1 MTLRPWKPP
10 RPRGRGNAGP
20 SREWVGGRFSPPFF
34 IEHPTEP
41 YRAELAIWL
50 ELPSGL
56 IVGQELYRPKD
67 TEGAVGRVL
76 LAAMERPPAGP
87 PRRPDKIRVGHAQ
100 LAAEVQAAIGDSIP
114 IEVAPTPELDRLL
127 DDLLESMPESD
138 ADGSYLRDG
147 RIDAAIVKNLFVAA
161 QVLYSIAP
169 WKIATD
175 DQALRMDIP
184 ALGIEGA
191 CVSIIGSLGQARGL
205 IVFPS
210 LHGYEAFRRVAAKP
224 LKRTARLDMG
234 TGWLA
239 LNFERKADLPA
250 TMRREAKSYGW
261 PVAGAD
267 AYPRVERR
275 DPDGASR
282 PLVTRDLKIAA
293 ACASALS
300 AFAIKHGEVLEN
312 GGPEPVCE
320 SYFDDDDLEVRF
332 TFPYEAAPLFEVHAG
347 PEQRTASPV
356 AVRRARVGRNDP
368 CPCGSGRKYKKC
380 HGPLEERQGSTR
392 SEGDAHHDL
401 DAHWVSQLTE
411 FGMVHFGF
419 EWSRFAREF
428 VDASQVRA
436 LAVPWSV
443 YGFTV
448 RGATVLDWYLEK
460 HGQSLTRADRDWLC
474 AQQAA
479 WLAVWEVTA
488 VEPGTSLRLRDLL
501 TDETRLVR
509 EISGSRTLVVHD
521 AVLARVVDVGEVSL
535 LCGVHP
541 RPLPPIEAAEV
552 VACVR
557 RRLRLKRAVPA
568 TRLRGALG
576 PYLIRQWEN
585 AVSRLDARPAMPS
598 VLQNTDGD
606 PFLVTIDHFEIAPGA
621 GSEVAARL
629 AALEHVQPPE
639 PAEEPPTFTFL
650 RPGGGRHARPQAT
663 VVGVGRISRETLRIE
678 TNSKARADA
687 LRARIEAACGNR
699 LRHRA
704 REHADP
710 LSDRALRGPQG
721 KEVEMPPAEVQRAL
735 LEIEQEHYSGWVD
748 EAIPALGG
756 RTPREAVKTAGGRAA
771 VDLLLKDFENRDRRA
786 RGSAG
791 PDFSA
796 IRRELRLE

>member
-1 MTLRPWKPP
+1 
-10 RPRGRGNAGP
+10 
-20 SREWVGGRFSPPFF
+20 
-34 IEHPTEP
+34 
-41 YRAELAIWL
+41 LAIWL

-56 IVGQELYRPKD
+56 IVGQELCRPED
-67 TEGAVGRVL
+67 AEGAVGRVL
-76 LAAMERPPAGP
+76 LAAMERPAAGR
-87 PRRPDKIRVGHAQ
+87 PRRPAKIRVGHAR
-100 LAAEVQAAIGDSIP
+100 LAAEVRAAIGDSIP
-114 IEVAPTPELDRLL
+114 IEVAPAPELDHLL
-127 DDLLESMPESD
+127 DELLESMPD
-138 ADGSYLRDG
+138 DGVEDSYLQG
-147 RIDAAIVKNLFVAA
+147 GCIAAAIVRDLFVAA
-161 QVLYSIAP
+161 RILYGIAP

-175 DQALRMDIP
+175 DRALRMDIP
-184 ALGIEGA
+184 ALGIDGA
-191 CVSIIGSLGQARGL
+191 CVSIIGSLGQSRGL
-205 IVFPS
+205 IIFPS
-210 LHGYEAFRRVAAKP
+210 LHGYEAFRRIASKP
-224 LKRTARLDMG
+224 LRRTACLDMG

-239 LNFERKADLPA
+239 LNFERKADLSP

-261 PVAGAD
+261 PVAGDD

-300 AFAIKHGEVLEN
+300 AFAIKHGGLLET
-312 GGPEPVCE
+312 GGPEPVCG
-320 SYFDDDDLEVRF
+320 SFFDDDELEVRF
-332 TFPYEAAPLFEVHAG
+332 TLPYDAAPLFEVHAG

-356 AVRRARVGRNDP
+356 AARRARVGRNDP

-392 SEGDAHHDL
+392 SEGDAHRDL

-411 FGMVHFGF
+411 FAMVHFGL

-428 VDASQVRA
+428 VDASRA
-436 LAVPWSV
+436 RSLAVPWSV

-448 RGATVLDWYLEK
+448 QGATALDWYLEK
-460 HGQSLTRADRDWLC
+460 HGQGLTRADRDWLC

-479 WLAVWEVTA
+479 WLAVWAVTA
-488 VEPGTSLRLRDLL
+488 VEPGASLRLRDLL
-501 TDETRLVR
+501 TDETRVVR

-552 VACVR
+552 VACAR
-557 RRLRLKRAVPA
+557 RRLRVKGAVPA
-568 TRLRGALG
+568 TRLREGAFG
-576 PYLIRQWEN
+576 PYLIRQWEK
-585 AVSRLDARPAMPS
+585 AVSRLDARSAMPS

-639 PAEEPPTFTFL
+639 VGEDPPTFTFL
-650 RPGGGRHARPQAT
+650 RPGGRRHARPQAT

-687 LRARIEAACGNR
+687 LRARIEATCGNR

-721 KEVEMPPAEVQRAL
+721 KEVEMQPAEVWQAL
-735 LEIEQEHYSGWVD
+735 LDVEQAHYAGWVD

-756 RTPREAVKTAGGRAA
+756 RTPREAVKTASGRAA

-786 RGSAG
+786 RGDRG
-791 PDFSA
+791 LDFSS